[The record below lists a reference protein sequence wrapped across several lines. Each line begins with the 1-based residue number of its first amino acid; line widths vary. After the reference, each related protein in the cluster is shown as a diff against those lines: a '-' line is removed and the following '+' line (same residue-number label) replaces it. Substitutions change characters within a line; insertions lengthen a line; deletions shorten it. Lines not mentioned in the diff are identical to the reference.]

1 MLWDQRK
8 SVPSQILLGILGCA
22 SALMV
27 CLLSLHS
34 APPSQVLYT
43 AHSLWTALLSN
54 RDMPIISEAELSGEN
69 QVLGCLI
76 TLVRVLTTQVRR
88 IPPST
93 QHREPPN
100 PLVILCWGL
109 YSGFLWPCSNPVF
122 SETPGPN
129 CCFQDHQRKKKPFSV
144 DFIMGNHLAM
154 VHFNL
159 APGAYLC
166 ITEGPIKVFSKQKIR
181 FFAKKNSSPTLG
193 MWKYCS

>member
-43 AHSLWTALLSN
+43 AHSPWTALLSD

-88 IPPST
+88 ILPST
-93 QHREPPN
+93 RHREPPN

-109 YSGFLWPCSNPVF
+109 YSGFLS
-122 SETPGPN
+122 GPA
-129 CCFQDHQRKKKPFSV
+129 QTQSSLRLQAQIAGSR
-144 DFIMGNHLAM
+144 I
-154 VHFNL
+154 
-159 APGAYLC
+159 
-166 ITEGPIKVFSKQKIR
+166 IKGKR
-181 FFAKKNSSPTLG
+181 SPSMLTLL
-193 MWKYCS
+193 WWTI

>member
-109 YSGFLWPCSNPVF
+109 YSGFLS
-122 SETPGPN
+122 GPA
-129 CCFQDHQRKKKPFSV
+129 QTQSSLRLQAQIAASRIIKGRRSPSV
-144 DFIMGNHLAM
+144 L
-154 VHFNL
+154 
-159 APGAYLC
+159 
-166 ITEGPIKVFSKQKIR
+166 
-181 FFAKKNSSPTLG
+181 TLLWG
-193 MWKYCS
+193 TI